1 MSLVHIAD
9 RLQSYKGVAIGSTS
23 MTVTFKMA
31 GVRAFFALSEDG
43 TATSYFDF
51 TGKLGRVFETYL
63 LFSL

>member
-1 MSLVHIAD
+1 M
-9 RLQSYKGVAIGSTS
+9 AIGSTS

-31 GVRAFFALSEDG
+31 GVRASFTLSEDE

-63 LFSL
+63 LFCL